1 MSRLARSFK
10 FAFRGM
16 YIYLTSG
23 GNVNIHLIAT
33 AVVIGLGVWLDVSLR
48 HWAILL
54 LSIGMVHAAEAF
66 NTALEEI
73 VNFISPQQ
81 HPTAEKI
88 KDLAAGAVLIASITA
103 TIIGIIIFAP
113 LLLPKFNW

>member
-10 FAFRGM
+10 FAFKGL
-16 YIYLTSG
+16 YNYLTSG
-23 GNVNIHLIAT
+23 GNVNIHLIAS
-33 AVVIGLGVWLDVSLR
+33 VIVLALGIWLDVSMNQ
-48 HWAILL
+48 WALLL

-81 HPTAEKI
+81 HPSAGKI

-103 TIIGIIIFAP
+103 AIIGIMIFAP
-113 LLLPKFNW
+113 LVLEKFN

>member
-10 FAFRGM
+10 FAIKGL
-16 YIYLTSG
+16 YNYLSSG
-23 GNVNIHLIAT
+23 GNVNIHLLAT
-33 AVVIGLGVWLDVSLR
+33 GVVLALGFWLEVSLR

-54 LSIGMVHAAEAF
+54 LSIGMVHTAEAF
-66 NTALEEI
+66 NTAIEEI

-81 HPTAEKI
+81 HPAAGKI

-103 TIIGIIIFAP
+103 AIIGIIIFAP
-113 LLLPKFNW
+113 LLLEKFN